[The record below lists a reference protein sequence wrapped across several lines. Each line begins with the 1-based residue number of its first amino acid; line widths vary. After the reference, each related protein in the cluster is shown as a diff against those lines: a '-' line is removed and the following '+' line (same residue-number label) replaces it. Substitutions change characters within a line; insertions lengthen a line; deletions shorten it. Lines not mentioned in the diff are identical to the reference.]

1 MSGRPVFQN
10 QFEIRSWK
18 RLNGGGP
25 LGRFS
30 AINGGPQSVLEDI
43 KGRDGSVGSA
53 LLVSLIEHLGAD
65 ATPDTLRVV
74 VSKERVRDCMPS
86 VKASMVMLDRGDVAT
101 AGELLAMSEPS
112 QEVLHRSIALARI
125 LQRAGDMAGARE
137 AAVRA
142 YRADPSCPEAYEILS
157 KVDPEG
163 GWPQRRNISDV
174 LAGRRPESPAGSGRV
189 QGMYQIYYEWCRGNR
204 EAASDMLVQSPQYQ
218 AGDPEFLLASARMS
232 VDERDWRSADMMF
245 GRLPADRPAFVI
257 REAAEAGEV
266 DLILHGADH
275 IRGADAAGLTMSE
288 PLAFYDAAYIL
299 LGEEVLLP
307 HSSAVL
313 AEEET
318 VYIICGQQS
327 PVVSIIDHRHDCRA
341 PALEDIHQQI
351 ERIRR

>member
-101 AGELLAMSEPS
+101 ARELLAMSEPS

-189 QGMYQIYYEWCRGNR
+189 QGLYQPFP
-204 EAASDMLVQSPQYQ
+204 LPQ
-218 AGDPEFLLASARMS
+218 
-232 VDERDWRSADMMF
+232 
-245 GRLPADRPAFVI
+245 
-257 REAAEAGEV
+257 
-266 DLILHGADH
+266 
-275 IRGADAAGLTMSE
+275 E
-288 PLAFYDAAYIL
+288 PLHKF
-299 LGEEVLLP
+299 VF
-307 HSSAVL
+307 
-313 AEEET
+313 
-318 VYIICGQQS
+318 
-327 PVVSIIDHRHDCRA
+327 VVAHC
-341 PALEDIHQQI
+341 LFLQ
-351 ERIRR
+351 